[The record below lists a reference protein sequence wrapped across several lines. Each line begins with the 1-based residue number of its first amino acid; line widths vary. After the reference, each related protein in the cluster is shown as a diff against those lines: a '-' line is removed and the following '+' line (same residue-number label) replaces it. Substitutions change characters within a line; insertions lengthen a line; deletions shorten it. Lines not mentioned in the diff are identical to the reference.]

1 MKPDWT
7 KIYSIIEEFLQSEDY
22 HRVADL
28 CLSAS
33 EQDPKQ
39 ARCWY
44 LRSKAMQ
51 GLNDH
56 EQAKHDILVALD
68 LEPLNLD
75 YFFQL
80 CMVLIQ
86 SNEGD
91 EIAPRINRLWPHVP
105 ETDRDKFLGF
115 VSASVDSMFSKF
127 ELTNELLGHVL
138 RYRNKSGD

>member
-7 KIYSIIEEFLQSEDY
+7 KIYSIIENFLQSEDY
-22 HRVADL
+22 RRVADL

-39 ARCWY
+39 TRCWY

-51 GLNDH
+51 GLNDRK
-56 EQAKHDILVALD
+56 QAKHDILVALD

-80 CMVLIQ
+80 CMVLTQ
-86 SNEGD
+86 SNEGH

-105 ETDRDKFLGF
+105 EADRDKFLGF
-115 VSASVDSMFSKF
+115 VSAGVDSMFSKF
-127 ELTNELLGHVL
+127 DLTNELLGHII